1 MDTSKIVGEK
11 IKSLRE
17 SQSIS
22 IEQLAERSGLA
33 VEQIE
38 RIENNIALTIRMK
51 RVRPSAARRKPKTV
65 SASPIML
72 SRAVSTWN
80 IIPCPRRKRTGTWS
94 RLSSM

>member
-38 RIENNIALTIRMK
+38 RIEITLTCHHWLH
-51 RVRPSAARRKPKTV
+51 
-65 SASPIML
+65 L
-72 SRAVSTWN
+72 S
-80 IIPCPRRKRTGTWS
+80 K
-94 RLSSM
+94 

>member
-38 RIENNIALTIRMK
+38 RI
-51 RVRPSAARRKPKTV
+51 AAEHHTSFNHVVV
-65 SASPIML
+65 SMIEACL
-72 SRAVSTWN
+72 SDS
-80 IIPCPRRKRTGTWS
+80 KE
-94 RLSSM
+94 

>member
-38 RIENNIALTIRMK
+38 RI
-51 RVRPSAARRKPKTV
+51 AAEHHTSFNHVVV
-65 SASPIML
+65 SMIETCL
-72 SRAVSTWN
+72 SEDDAISEEA
-80 IIPCPRRKRTGTWS
+80 P
-94 RLSSM
+94 

>member
-17 SQSIS
+17 SQSIG

-38 RIENNIALTIRMK
+38 RIEKKHRLAITGSTYQDSTRAGC
-51 RVRPSAARRKPKTV
+51 KTGN
-65 SASPIML
+65 L
-72 SRAVSTWN
+72 
-80 IIPCPRRKRTGTWS
+80 PRRSG
-94 RLSSM
+94 